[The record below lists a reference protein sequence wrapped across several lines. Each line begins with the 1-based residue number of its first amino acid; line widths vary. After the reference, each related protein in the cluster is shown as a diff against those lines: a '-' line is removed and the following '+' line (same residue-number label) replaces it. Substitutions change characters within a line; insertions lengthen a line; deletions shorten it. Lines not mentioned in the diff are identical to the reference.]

1 MCKIRVKFQEILIS
15 GLVCIL
21 YVCWCSAGEA
31 VPPADDDEVWE
42 AGGSGGSADTVGEQD
57 AGGAQAGKTP
67 QRSCIRQGN
76 PTVGCTLTC
85 VCVCA

>member
-1 MCKIRVKFQEILIS
+1 M
-15 GLVCIL
+15 
-21 YVCWCSAGEA
+21 
-31 VPPADDDEVWE
+31 PPADDDEVWE

-57 AGGAQAGKTP
+57 AGGAQAGKAP

>member
-1 MCKIRVKFQEILIS
+1 M
-15 GLVCIL
+15 
-21 YVCWCSAGEA
+21 
-31 VPPADDDEVWE
+31 PPADDDEVWE

-57 AGGAQAGKTP
+57 AGGAQAGKAP

-85 VCVCA
+85 VCVCVHDSVHKCELSVLLPVLF